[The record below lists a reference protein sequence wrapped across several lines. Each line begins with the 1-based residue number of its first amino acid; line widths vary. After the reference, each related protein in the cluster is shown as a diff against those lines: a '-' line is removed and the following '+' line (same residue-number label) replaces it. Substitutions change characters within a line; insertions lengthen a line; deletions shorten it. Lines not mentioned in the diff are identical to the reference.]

1 MAAIRK
7 KLVIVGDGACGKTC
21 LLIVFSKDQFPEV
34 YVPTVFENYVAD
46 IEVDSKQVEL
56 ALWDTAGQEDYD
68 RLRPLSYPDTDVIL
82 MCFSIDSPDSLG
94 IAYIKGSS
102 LETGHIFMPV
112 CWTLRSQ
119 CPHFPGTRPYID
131 ICLTLGG
138 RGDRMGR
145 YGSEAPDHDYRDM
158 DYRSYG
164 HEDLHRDYEDFE
176 REERGFRREKRGRE
190 FGNALAAAAFSREGR
205 AFRRFARE
213 GEHLNEYDSY
223 AREEHAQEFDVF
235 QREERVLEYDGRLRG
250 LRPFGRAG
258 DPLPPPGKYR
268 DEEGYGTVPEF
279 REKYS
284 SFGRGEGSRGG
295 GRNSAP
301 PVQED
306 YSTLQRENSAGE
318 QVGEYSGSDKP
329 EEYPEAELPAVVA
342 GGCIVEGYRSKDV
355 VNDDSSSFSVDGDYR
370 DQDYRAEPGEEK
382 ASNIVMLR
390 MLPPNATVSEI
401 RSQLQEQGIQPREVR
416 LMRNKSSGQSR
427 GFAFVEFNHLQDAA
441 RWMESNQR
449 TLTVLGQRV
458 SMYYSDPKPK
468 ANEDW
473 LCFKCVVQNFKRR
486 EKCFK
491 CGVPKSEAE
500 LKPQNRKDVPLGHL
514 KEQAQGLLPL
524 PTIYSQAATLPLG
537 VPPQSGEAA
546 NDTLILRN
554 LGPHT
559 SLEAILAALAPFAT
573 LSPSNVRLIKDK
585 QTQLNR
591 GFAFLQL
598 TTIVE
603 ASQLLQIL
611 QALQP
616 PLNID
621 GKIVAVEFAKGS
633 KRDVFLTDGSRVSA
647 ATVASTAIA
656 AAQWAVTQRTL
667 TVLGQRVSMYYSDP
681 KPKANEDWLCFK
693 CVVQNFK
700 RREKCFKC
708 GVPKSEAELK
718 PQNRKDVPLGH
729 LKEQAQG
736 LLPLPTIYS
745 QAATLP
751 LGVPPQSGEAAND
764 TLILRNLGP
773 HTSLEAILA
782 ALAPFATL
790 SPSNVRLIKDK
801 QTQLNRGFA
810 FLQLTTIVE
819 ASQLLQ
825 ILQALQPPLNI
836 DGKIVA
842 VEFAKGSKRD
852 VFLTD
857 GSRVSAATVASTAIA
872 AAQWAVTQRT
882 LTVLGQRVSM
892 YYSDPKPKANE
903 DWLCFKCVVQNFKRR
918 EKCFK
923 CGVPKSEAELKPQ
936 NRKDVPLGHLKEQ
949 AQGLLPLP
957 TIYSQAATLPLGV
970 PPQSGEAANDT
981 LILRNLGP
989 HTSLEA
995 ILAALAPFAT
1005 LSPSNVRLIKDKQ
1018 TQLNRGFAFLQL
1030 TTIVEAS
1037 QLLQIL
1043 QALQP
1048 PLNIDGKIV
1057 AVEFAK
1063 GSKRDVFLTDG
1074 SRVSAATVAS
1084 TAIAAAQ
1091 WAVTQTVQSSG
1102 AVSQQGDYSLYQQ
1115 PGVLYAEAQEYQQ
1128 GYDGQSMPPA
1138 VTTASNTGAGLMGAY
1153 LPSTIVADPAV
1164 SLEPEAPGVET
1175 VQLPQATTSQQHV
1188 TTTTSIQTA
1197 QAVLYSQAPT
1207 AHKAEI
1213 VGKPQP
1219 ATTSELATPGTALEC
1234 QQYPVPDVSTYQ
1246 YDEASGYYYDPQ
1258 TGLYYDPN
1266 SQYYYNTQTQQYMY
1280 WDGER
1285 RTYIP
1290 AAQKSSDQQGS
1301 SAQTNSSKEKREKPK
1316 NKTAQQGTLAERPQ
1330 TLMDQLRRS
1339 EERGKASPPQGL
1351 VAAYSGESDSEDETE
1366 RNEDREERLTDW
1378 NKMACLLCRR
1388 QFPSKEALLRH
1399 QQLSELHKQNLEQ
1412 RRSGLPDLEGVERG
1426 DMEVSCWDG
1435 WKSFTV

>member
-1 MAAIRK
+1 MEYERR
-7 KLVIVGDGACGKTC
+7 
-21 LLIVFSKDQFPEV
+21 S
-34 YVPTVFENYVAD
+34 
-46 IEVDSKQVEL
+46 
-56 ALWDTAGQEDYD
+56 
-68 RLRPLSYPDTDVIL
+68 LSL
-82 MCFSIDSPDSLG
+82 
-94 IAYIKGSS
+94 
-102 LETGHIFMPV
+102 
-112 CWTLRSQ
+112 
-119 CPHFPGTRPYID
+119 TR
-131 ICLTLGG
+131 GG

-158 DYRSYG
+158 DYRNYG
-164 HEDLHRDYEDFE
+164 HDEMHRDYEDFE
-176 REERGFRREKRGRE
+176 REERSFRREKRGRE
-190 FGNALAAAAFSREGR
+190 FGNALAGTAFGREGR

-213 GEHLNEYDSY
+213 DEHLNDYDSY
-223 AREEHAQEFDVF
+223 AREDCAREFGAF
-235 QREERVLEYDGRLRG
+235 EREDRLLEYDARLRG

-258 DPLPPPGKYR
+258 DPIPTPGKYR

-284 SFGRGEGSRGG
+284 SFGRGEELGSRGG

-306 YSTLQRENSAGE
+306 YSTLQRDANAGE
-318 QVGEYSGSDKP
+318 QVGDYSGSDKP
-329 EEYPEAELPAVVA
+329 E
-342 GGCIVEGYRSKDV
+342 
-355 VNDDSSSFSVDGDYR
+355 
-370 DQDYRAEPGEEK
+370 
-382 ASNIVMLR
+382 
-390 MLPPNATVSEI
+390 
-401 RSQLQEQGIQPREVR
+401 
-416 LMRNKSSGQSR
+416 
-427 GFAFVEFNHLQDAA
+427 
-441 RWMESNQR
+441 R
-449 TLTVLGQRV
+449 TLTILGQRV

-524 PTIYSQAATLPLG
+524 PTIYSQAASLPLG

-559 SLEAILAALAPFAT
+559 SLEAILAALAPFA
-573 LSPSNVRLIKDK
+573 N
-585 QTQLNR
+585 
-591 GFAFLQL
+591 
-598 TTIVE
+598 
-603 ASQLLQIL
+603 
-611 QALQP
+611 
-616 PLNID
+616 
-621 GKIVAVEFAKGS
+621 
-633 KRDVFLTDGSRVSA
+633 
-647 ATVASTAIA
+647 
-656 AAQWAVTQRTL
+656 
-667 TVLGQRVSMYYSDP
+667 
-681 KPKANEDWLCFK
+681 
-693 CVVQNFK
+693 
-700 RREKCFKC
+700 
-708 GVPKSEAELK
+708 
-718 PQNRKDVPLGH
+718 
-729 LKEQAQG
+729 
-736 LLPLPTIYS
+736 
-745 QAATLP
+745 
-751 LGVPPQSGEAAND
+751 
-764 TLILRNLGP
+764 
-773 HTSLEAILA
+773 
-782 ALAPFATL
+782 
-790 SPSNVRLIKDK
+790 
-801 QTQLNRGFA
+801 
-810 FLQLTTIVE
+810 
-819 ASQLLQ
+819 
-825 ILQALQPPLNI
+825 
-836 DGKIVA
+836 
-842 VEFAKGSKRD
+842 
-852 VFLTD
+852 
-857 GSRVSAATVASTAIA
+857 
-872 AAQWAVTQRT
+872 
-882 LTVLGQRVSM
+882 
-892 YYSDPKPKANE
+892 
-903 DWLCFKCVVQNFKRR
+903 
-918 EKCFK
+918 
-923 CGVPKSEAELKPQ
+923 
-936 NRKDVPLGHLKEQ
+936 
-949 AQGLLPLP
+949 
-957 TIYSQAATLPLGV
+957 
-970 PPQSGEAANDT
+970 
-981 LILRNLGP
+981 
-989 HTSLEA
+989 
-995 ILAALAPFAT
+995 

-1091 WAVTQTVQSSG
+1091 WAVTQTVQSSE

-1115 PGVLYAEAQEYQQ
+1115 PGVLYADAQEYQQ
-1128 GYDGQSMPPA
+1128 GYDGQSMPPT
-1138 VTTASNTGAGLMGAY
+1138 VTTAGNTGAGLMGAY

-1175 VQLPQATTSQQHV
+1175 VQLPQTTTSQQHV

-1219 ATTSELATPGTALEC
+1219 ATTSQLATPGTALEC

-1266 SQYYYNTQTQQYMY
+1266 SQYYYNTQSQQYMY

-1290 AAQKSSDQQGS
+1290 AAQRSSDQQGS

-1316 NKTAQQGTLAERPQ
+1316 NKTAQQIAKDMERWAKSLNKQKENFRTSFTPLNSREDERRESASADAGYAILEKKGTLAERPQ

-1351 VAAYSGESDSEDETE
+1351 VAAYSGESDSDDETE
-1366 RNEDREERLTDW
+1366 RSEDREERLTDW

-1426 DMEVSCWDG
+1426 DMELRYRDRAAERREKSGMPEPPETKKRKYTALDG
-1435 WKSFTV
+1435 VAGDSLGARMLQGGVKRGLLSRYSELD